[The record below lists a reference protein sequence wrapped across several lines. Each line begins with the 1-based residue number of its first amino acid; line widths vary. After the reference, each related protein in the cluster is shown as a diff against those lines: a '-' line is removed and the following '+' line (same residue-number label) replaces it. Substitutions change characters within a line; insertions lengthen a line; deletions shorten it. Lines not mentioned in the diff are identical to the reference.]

1 MAYFDTMNNDDDEEN
16 QGSEQ
21 VLSSGQGSTLGG
33 QAGSTVQAGSGGG
46 ENKATKSGNWTNL
59 TSYVDA
65 NKGADE
71 AMGAKVKGTFEDTS
85 MQAKEKGTGFKS
97 SAESTIAANT
107 IQDTTSKQLAEDP
120 MKVKADEFARQY
132 KASWAGPNAASE
144 ASGYEDVN
152 KIYDQQKKKAEQV
165 QDFSGRQALLSDVYK
180 NPQYKA
186 GEKRLDSF
194 IMGAG
199 EGGQRQIQE
208 SKGIA
213 DQDANDWTA
222 MLDAINQG
230 IGAGKGTT
238 EQTAQNVR
246 SVFNT
251 QGQDAFDKVN
261 GVDLTGVNATRTREY
276 EDLAGQLQSA
286 KFKDRD
292 AAYRKLGLNYE
303 TGEYLRGLGVPL
315 QTLINKAGALG
326 YGDLVDKATQDRF
339 SALDRLGES
348 VGSDLGNFD
357 FTKTGAG
364 TSGYNGSDRLG
375 AAKGVADLLATNK
388 DKLALKDVQ
397 NESNYN
403 DIIRALKGQG
413 GGFGSDYKTFLK
425 GIGVDQDI
433 IDMGGLFGLDDA
445 ALGRIINKAGPA
457 TLTDVVDQ
465 SKWGSLFSSL
475 GLAAPK
481 QNKNTVNNEALRE
494 YLKEYSRGINDILA
508 NGIPDPNAVTYRG

>member
-33 QAGSTVQAGSGGG
+33 QAGSTVQPGSVGG

-71 AMGAKVKGTFEDTS
+71 AMGAKVKGAFEDTS
-85 MQAKEKGTGFKS
+85 MQAKEKGTGFKTG
-97 SAESTIAANT
+97 AESTIAENT
-107 IQDTTSKQLAEDP
+107 IQDTTSKQLAQDP
-120 MKVKADEFARQY
+120 MKVKADEFAKQY
-132 KASWAGPNAASE
+132 NASWQGPNAASE

-152 KIYDQQKKKAEQV
+152 KLVDSQKQKATQV
-165 QDFSGRQALLSDVYK
+165 QDFSGRQTLLSDVYK
-180 NPQYKA
+180 NPQYRA

-222 MLDAINQG
+222 MLDTINQG
-230 IGAGKGTT
+230 INTGRGTT
-238 EQTAQNVR
+238 EQTARNVQD
-246 SVFNT
+246 VFNT
-251 QGQDAFDKVN
+251 QGQDAYDKVIAS
-261 GVDLTGVNATRTREY
+261 DLKGTNEARTKEY
-276 EDLAGQLQSA
+276 QDLAAQLQSA

-315 QTLINKAGALG
+315 DTLIKKSGALG
-326 YGDLVDKATQDRF
+326 YGDLVDKTTQDRF
-339 SALDRLGES
+339 SVLDKLGES
-348 VGSDLGNFD
+348 VGNDLGRFD

-364 TSGYNGSDRLG
+364 TSGYAGSDRLG
-375 AAKGVADLLATNK
+375 AAKGVADLLVNSK
-388 DKLALKDVQ
+388 DKMALKDLQ
-397 NESNYN
+397 NESNYT
-403 DIIRALKGQG
+403 DIVRAIQGQG
-413 GGFGSDYKTFLK
+413 GGFGSDYKKFLQ
-425 GIGVDQDI
+425 GIGVDQDL
-433 IDMGGLFGLDDA
+433 IDSGQLLSINEND
-445 ALGRIINKAGPA
+445 LGRLINKAGPA
-457 TLTDVVDQ
+457 TLTDAVDQ

-481 QNKNTVNNEALRE
+481 QNKNTVNNEVLRE
-494 YLKEYSRGINDILA
+494 LLKQQGQGINNILA
-508 NGIPDPNAVTYRG
+508 NGI

>member
-33 QAGSTVQAGSGGG
+33 QAGSAAPASGGVAS
-46 ENKATKSGNWTNL
+46 NPTKSGNWTNL

-85 MQAKEKGTGFKS
+85 MQAKEKGTGFKTGT
-97 SAESTIAANT
+97 ESTIAANT

-132 KASWAGPNAASE
+132 EASWAGPNAASE
-144 ASGYEDVN
+144 AEGYEDVN
-152 KIYDQQKKKAEQV
+152 KIVDSQKQKATQI
-165 QDFSGRQALLSDVYK
+165 QDFSGRQAILSDVYK
-180 NPQYKA
+180 NPQYRA

-199 EGGQRQIQE
+199 EGGQRQIAE

-230 IGAGKGTT
+230 IGAGKETT
-238 EQTAQNVR
+238 NRAADTVK
-246 SVFNT
+246 SVWDT
-251 QGQDAFDKVN
+251 QGKDAFDKIM
-261 GVDLTGVNATRTREY
+261 GA
-276 EDLAGQLQSA
+276 DLAGTNTARTKEYQGLVNQLQSA

-292 AAYRKLGLNYE
+292 AAYRKLGLDYE
-303 TGEYLRGLGVPL
+303 TGEYLRGMGVSL
-315 QTLINKAGALG
+315 DSLIKKSGALG
-326 YGDLVDKATQDRF
+326 YGDLVDKGAQDRF
-339 SALDRLGES
+339 TALDKLGES
-348 VGSDLGNFD
+348 VGNDLGGFD

-364 TSGYNGSDRLG
+364 TSGYAGSDRLG
-375 AAKGVADLLATNK
+375 AAKGVAELLSSSK
-388 DKLALKDVQ
+388 DKIALKDMQ
-397 NESNYN
+397 NASQYT
-403 DIIRALKGQG
+403 DILNALQG
-413 GGFGSDYKTFLK
+413 KHGGYGSDYQKFLR
-425 GIGVDQDI
+425 GLGVEDDI
-433 IDMGGLFGLDDA
+433 LAMGPLTEVSNEAYAGLVG
-445 ALGRIINKAGPA
+445 KAGPA
-457 TLTDVVDQ
+457 TLTDAVDQ

-475 GLAAPK
+475 GLAAPQ
-481 QNKNTVNNEALRE
+481 QNRNTINNEALRE
-494 YLKEYSRGINDILA
+494 LLSRQGVQNALSSLA
-508 NGIPDPNAVTYRG
+508 